1 MDNEN
6 LIPVNKIHRS
16 SYADSSSESA
26 FIGSWGSS
34 SSSSFLN
41 ASFSENDSTDDG
53 GDDDDEFIAQLTR
66 QMTDYMLD
74 DNVDVKSNGNGNGGY
89 GYPKHLNSN
98 LQKPNFQEQSRRS
111 YADTVKKSITE
122 SQPENN
128 FSREKPLQQPQ
139 IQMYQVEN
147 QPRVSGTS
155 VTSGTSRL
163 RGKMNESLSQ
173 HQIMKGSNNNNRG
186 VRGGGVYGSGPVVGS
201 GMRAIFLNGSGTRNV
216 TSGTGVF
223 LPRSPT
229 DATDHSRKKL
239 GCSTVLVP
247 TRVLQA
253 LEQHFNNRE
262 SLSPSNSL
270 AQTHHNRQV
279 KNDKSQTQESV
290 SVDHQESKLPQEWI
304 Y

>member
-1 MDNEN
+1 MDDEN
-6 LIPVNKIHRS
+6 SISVNKIHR

-26 FIGSWGSS
+26 FIGSWSSS

-41 ASFSENDSTDDG
+41 TSFDSNDVDLDSNGDG
-53 GDDDDEFIAQLTR
+53 DVEDDDEFIAQLTR

-74 DNVDVKSNGNGNGGY
+74 DNEVSGNGNGVY

-98 LQKPNFQEQSRRS
+98 LQKPNFQEHSRRS
-111 YADTVKKSITE
+111 YADTVKKSITGFE
-122 SQPENN
+122 PEQT

-155 VTSGTSRL
+155 RL
-163 RGKMNESLSQ
+163 RGKMSESVTQ
-173 HQIMKGSNNNNRG
+173 QMMMKQSSNNNNRG
-186 VRGGGVYGSGPVVGS
+186 MRSGVHGSGPVVGS

-262 SLSPSNSL
+262 SLSPSKSL
-270 AQTHHNRQV
+270 AQTHRNHRV
-279 KNDKSQTQESV
+279 KSDKSQTQDSVSV

>member
-6 LIPVNKIHRS
+6 LIPVNKSHR

-26 FIGSWGSS
+26 FIGSWSSS

-41 ASFSENDSTDDG
+41 ASFSENDSTDD

-74 DNVDVKSNGNGNGGY
+74 DNGDVKSNGDGNGVY
-89 GYPKHLNSN
+89 GYPKHLN
-98 LQKPNFQEQSRRS
+98 LQKPTFQEQSRRS
-111 YADTVKKSITE
+111 YADTVKKSITGF
-122 SQPENN
+122 QPEQT
-128 FSREKPLQQPQ
+128 FSREKLLQQPQ

-155 VTSGTSRL
+155 RL
-163 RGKMNESLSQ
+163 RGKMNESLTH
-173 HQIMKGSNNNNRG
+173 HQIMKGSNHNNNNRG
-186 VRGGGVYGSGPVVGS
+186 VRSGGVHGSGPVVGS
-201 GMRAIFLNGSGTRNV
+201 GMRAIFLNGSGTRSV